1 MRVRLTGTQ
10 DECEQV
16 IKVMRD
22 MPAWEVLEVSG
33 FYPNRGDSK
42 LVRGYLDI
50 RLLSNNPHFRPFDG
64 GNENP
69 SATPWGW
76 D

>member
-1 MRVRLTGTQ
+1 MKVRLTGTQ

-16 IKVMRD
+16 VKIMRGV
-22 MPAWEVLEVSG
+22 PTWEVLEVSS

-50 RLLSNNPHFRPFDG
+50 RLLSNNPHYRPFNYG
-64 GNENP
+64 GN
-69 SATPWGW
+69 AKQ